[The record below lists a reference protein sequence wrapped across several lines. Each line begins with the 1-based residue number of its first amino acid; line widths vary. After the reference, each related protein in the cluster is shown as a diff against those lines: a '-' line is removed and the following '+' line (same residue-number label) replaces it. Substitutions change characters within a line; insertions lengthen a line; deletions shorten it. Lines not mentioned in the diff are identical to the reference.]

1 MADTKASLPV
11 RVLTKL
17 AQLLY
22 TKRSWFVVPQILLA
36 AGCVWLT
43 IARLEF
49 STDRNDLVGSEK
61 EYHRNFLDFK
71 REFPAQ
77 DDIVAVIESEDAEKN
92 RQFVERLGVRLEAES
107 ITHNPTNVFTD
118 VFYKGDLTMMGPKAL
133 LFVPESDL
141 KELLKTLRDYRP
153 FISQFAGATNLA
165 TLFHQVSIRIR
176 TADRST
182 NANNESL
189 VKALP
194 ALERIV
200 TRARESLARP
210 GTPPSPGIDALFGAG
225 PEAERQKYITFD
237 KGRLYLVNA
246 KARLATTNDV
256 EKIKTSWWLRLVGGE
271 RPFTAAEIESELKMK
286 QGALNEAAVYRFREL
301 VDMTAHEVPGVNVG
315 LTGEPVLE
323 VDEMLQSTKDS
334 TIATILSLVICALL
348 FIFGYSETGRP
359 LKAVACLIVG
369 LSYTMGYTTAV
380 VGHLN
385 ILTITFVPML
395 IGLAIDFGVH
405 LISRFEEELR
415 HGATDLEA
423 TTRAVVNTGQG
434 IFTGCFTTAG
444 AFFAMALTDFRGI
457 QEMGVI
463 TGGGMLICLI
473 PMMTMLPALL
483 LKKGRQLRIDHVAGR
498 IIAAAERKP
507 NRHHAAEERR
517 ARFERL
523 WLDRPWTVLG
533 VTAALCVFAAL
544 RLPHVH
550 FDYNLLNMQ
559 SDGLASVTFEKKLV
573 DATRIKPGSAV
584 DGERAKSVLFGVIV
598 VDSAAAAAELEPR
611 LKALPT
617 VSGLDSMAQ
626 YLNQDAS
633 GKLELIR
640 EIGREISTI
649 RFAEADRG
657 DVDLGELSQR
667 LWGLSGLL
675 GLASDE
681 VKKTAPDEKELIR
694 NLDSLRDAISQ
705 LRVAMFQGDQKMSAA
720 KMGSFQRAL
729 FGDIRDTFDALRKQD
744 SSSGLR
750 PEDLPVAL
758 QNRFIG
764 ITGKHLIQVYPKDD
778 VWERNAQESFVKEL
792 QAVVPKATGT
802 PVQLYYYTEL
812 LKVSYV
818 EAAWWALGAIVVLV
832 FLHFR
837 SITPVLLSLLPVAV
851 GTLWMVG
858 FMGWANIPFNPANIM
873 TLPLVIGIGV
883 TNGIH
888 ILNRFAEEKNP
899 EIFGKST
906 GKAVLISGLTTVS
919 GFGSLIIADHQGIKS
934 LGWVMAVGTTTCMI
948 AALTML
954 PAILTLRGRME
965 TPKR

>member
-1 MADTKASLPV
+1 MADPKATIPV
-11 RVLTKL
+11 RVLTWL
-17 AQLLY
+17 ARLLY
-22 TKRSWFVVPQILLA
+22 AKRSWFVLPQILLA

-43 IARLEF
+43 VAKLEF
-49 STDRNDLVGSEK
+49 STDRNDLVGSDK
-61 EYHRNFLDFK
+61 EYHRNFLEFK
-71 REFPAQ
+71 TEFPAQ
-77 DDIVAVIESEDAEKN
+77 DDIVAVVESEDAEKN

-107 ITHNPTNVFTD
+107 TSASPTNLFTD
-118 VFYKGDLTMMGPKAL
+118 VFYKGDLTMMGRKAL

-141 KELLKTLRDYRP
+141 KELLKTLGDYRP

-182 NANNESL
+182 NANNESFI
-189 VKALP
+189 KALP

-210 GTPPSPGIDALFGAG
+210 GTPPSPGVDALFGAG
-225 PEAERQKYITFD
+225 AEAERQKYVTFG

-246 KARLATTNDV
+246 KARLATTDDV
-256 EKIKTSWWLRLVGGE
+256 PPIKTSWWARLTGGE
-271 RPFTAAEIESELKMK
+271 RPFTADEIEAERKAQ
-286 QGALNEAAVYRFREL
+286 QGALNEMAVYRFREL
-301 VDMTAHEVPGVNVG
+301 VAETAREVEGVNVG

-323 VDEMLQSTKDS
+323 VDEMLQSTHDS
-334 TIATILSLVICALL
+334 TIATILSLVVCALL

-369 LSYTMGYTTAV
+369 LCYTMGYTTAV

-415 HGATDLEA
+415 HGASDLDA
-423 TTRAVVNTGQG
+423 TIRAVVNTGQG

-473 PMMTMLPALL
+473 PMMTMLPAML
-483 LKKGRQLRIDHVAGR
+483 LKKGRQLHVDHVAGR
-498 IIAAAERKP
+498 IIAAAERNAKY
-507 NRHHAAEERR
+507 HIAEQRR
-517 ARFERL
+517 ARIERI
-523 WLDRPWTVLG
+523 WLDRPWIVLG
-533 VTAALCVFAAL
+533 ATTALCIFAAA
-544 RLPHVH
+544 RLPSIH

-559 SDGLASVTFEKKLV
+559 SAGLPSVTFENKLV
-573 DATRIKPGSAV
+573 DATRVKPGT
-584 DGERAKSVLFGVIV
+584 DTGGERAQSVLFGAVM
-598 VDSAAAAAELEPR
+598 VDSAAAAAELEPK
-611 LKALPT
+611 LKALPS
-617 VSGLDSMAQ
+617 VAGLDSMAQ

-633 GKLELIR
+633 AKLELIR

-649 RFAEADRG
+649 QFAPYDKN
-657 DVDLGELSQR
+657 DVDLSELSQR

-681 VKKTAPDEKELIR
+681 VKKSAPDEKELIK
-694 NLDSLRDAISQ
+694 NLESLRDEISR
-705 LRVAMFQGDQKMSAA
+705 LRVAMFQGDRKIIAA
-720 KMGSFQRAL
+720 KLGSFQRAL
-729 FGDIRDTFDALRKQD
+729 FADIRDTFDTLRHQD

-758 QNRFIG
+758 RNRFIG
-764 ITGKHLIQVYPKDD
+764 IHGKHLIQVYPKEDL
-778 VWERNAQESFVKEL
+778 WERSVQEAFVKEV
-792 QAVVPKATGT
+792 QAVAPKATGT

-818 EAAWWALGAIVVLV
+818 EAAWWALGAIFILV

-837 SITPVLLSLLPVAV
+837 SITQVLLSLLPVAV
-851 GTLWMVG
+851 GTLWMIG
-858 FMGWANIPFNPANIM
+858 FMGWTNIPFNPANIM

-934 LGWVMAVGTTTCMI
+934 LGWVMAVGTTTCML

-954 PAILTLRGRME
+954 PAILTIHQRFKE
-965 TPKR
+965 SKR